1 MELTKIITDAIRI
14 GMESRNVDVESDYK
28 VLQHFFL
35 SDPET
40 RRLFVKE
47 LTYGECWE
55 IAQEL
60 DTATLANI
68 IMVKEEGN
76 G

>member
-1 MELTKIITDAIRI
+1 MELAKIIADAIRI

-47 LTYGECWE
+47 LTYGECCE

-60 DTATLANI
+60 DTSMLAKLI
-68 IMVKEEGN
+68 VIKEDGE
-76 G
+76 

>member
-1 MELTKIITDAIRI
+1 MMLSKLITTAFRI
-14 GMESRNVDVESDYK
+14 GQDSRNVDVENEYK

-68 IMVKEEGN
+68 IMIKEGGE
-76 G
+76 